1 MLPTKTLVPIAELSG
16 LGKVSVQGKLNGGA
30 SPPLW
35 AVFLA
40 GAIAICAMI
49 LPGVSG
55 SFLLLLMGQYDY
67 VLFIFVAPSAGPPDS
82 GAILV
87 CFLLGITIGILAFS
101 RVLSALLK
109 RAHDETMAVLMGL
122 MIGSLGMLWP
132 YQGEGGTLL
141 SPADGTSL
149 LPLAAMAVGSALI
162 GLFLFLDS
170 RKAMTASSTA
180 N

>member
-1 MLPTKTLVPIAELSG
+1 
-16 LGKVSVQGKLNGGA
+16 
-30 SPPLW
+30 
-35 AVFLA
+35 
-40 GAIAICAMI
+40 MI

-67 VLFIFVAPSAGPPDS
+67 VLFHLRGALGGASDS

-122 MIGSLGMLWP
+122 MIGSLGC
-132 YQGEGGTLL
+132 LL
-141 SPADGTSL
+141 YTSPSPRD
-149 LPLAAMAVGSALI
+149 
-162 GLFLFLDS
+162 
-170 RKAMTASSTA
+170 
-180 N
+180 